1 MRIGLLSYRSN
12 PFSGG
17 QGIYVR
23 HLSSALNKLGHEVE
37 VLSGPP
43 YPLLDNNIKLVRIPS
58 LDLFSTNE
66 RLKAFNISF
75 LTSLTDFIE
84 WAGVLSGAFP
94 EPYTFG
100 RRVSQYLQDKK
111 SYYDII
117 HDNQSLSYSLV
128 KLQKEF
134 PLVTTI
140 HHPITKDHRIEVE
153 NSKNWIEKLS
163 SNRWHSFL
171 KMQKRVAPQ
180 LENIIC
186 PSSQSKSDVIREFKV
201 QEKRVEAIL
210 NGIDLDTFRY
220 KQGIKKVPFRIITS
234 ASADIPLKGLRF
246 LIEALPKVLLD
257 FPETCLSVIG
267 KAKEKGEITKLIT
280 KLDLKGKISF
290 HSELSEIEIVNLYSS
305 AQIAVIPSLYEGFG
319 FGAGEALA
327 CSLPLIS
334 THSGGLKEVV
344 GEAAVQIKSG
354 DAKEISTAII
364 DLFSNPE
371 KQAYY
376 SRLGRERMES
386 EFDWLKAAEEYVKIY
401 EEVINRFSMRSNV
414 YNKI

>member
-43 YPLLDNNIKLVRIPS
+43 YPSLDKNIKLVRIPS

-100 RRVSQYLQDKK
+100 RRVSQHLQDKK

-117 HDNQSLSYSLV
+117 HDNQSLSYALV

-140 HHPITKDHRIEVE
+140 HHPITRDHRIEVE
-153 NSKNWIEKLS
+153 NSKNWIAKLS

-180 LENIIC
+180 LEKIIC
-186 PSSQSKSDVIREFKV
+186 PSNQSKSDVIREFKV
-201 QEKRVEAIL
+201 QEKRVAAIL

-220 KQGIKKVPFRIITS
+220 KQGIKKIPFRIITS
-234 ASADIPLKGLRF
+234 ASADVPLKGLRF

>member
-43 YPLLDNNIKLVRIPS
+43 YPLLDKNIKLVRIPS

-75 LTSLTDFIE
+75 LNSLTDFIE

-100 RRVSQYLQDKK
+100 RRVSQHLQNKK

-117 HDNQSLSYSLV
+117 HDNQSLSYALV

-140 HHPITKDHRIEVE
+140 HHPITRDHRIEVE

-180 LENIIC
+180 LEKIIC
-186 PSSQSKSDVIREFKV
+186 PSNQSKSDVIREFKV
-201 QEKRVEAIL
+201 QEKRVAAIL

-220 KQGIKKVPFRIITS
+220 KQGIKKIPFRIITS
-234 ASADIPLKGLRF
+234 ASADVPLKGLRF

-267 KAKEKGEITKLIT
+267 KAKEKGEITKLIA

-290 HSELSEIEIVNLYSS
+290 HSELSETEIVNLYSS

-344 GEAAVQIKSG
+344 GEAAIQIKSG
-354 DAKEISTAII
+354 DAKEISMAII

-401 EEVINRFSMRSNV
+401 EEVIDRFSTRSNV

>member
-43 YPLLDNNIKLVRIPS
+43 YPSLDKNIKLVRIPS

-75 LTSLTDFIE
+75 LNSLTDFIE

-100 RRVSQYLQDKK
+100 RRVSQHLQDKK

-117 HDNQSLSYSLV
+117 HDNQSLSYALV

-140 HHPITKDHRIEVE
+140 HHPITRDHRIEVE
-153 NSKNWIEKLS
+153 NSKNWIAKLS

-171 KMQKRVAPQ
+171 KMQKKVAPQ
-180 LENIIC
+180 LEKIIC
-186 PSSQSKSDVIREFKV
+186 PSNQSKSDVIREFKV
-201 QEKRVEAIL
+201 QEKRVAAIL

-220 KQGIKKVPFRIITS
+220 KQGIKKIPFRIITS
-234 ASADIPLKGLRF
+234 ASADVPLKGLRF

-267 KAKEKGEITKLIT
+267 KAKEKGEITKLIA

-290 HSELSEIEIVNLYSS
+290 HSELSETEIVNLYSS

-344 GEAAVQIKSG
+344 GEAAIQIKSG
-354 DAKEISTAII
+354 DAKEISMAII

-401 EEVINRFSMRSNV
+401 EEVIDRFSTRSNV

>member
-43 YPLLDNNIKLVRIPS
+43 YPLLDKNIKLVRIPS

-75 LTSLTDFIE
+75 LNSLTDFIE

-100 RRVSQYLQDKK
+100 RRVSQHLQNKK

-117 HDNQSLSYSLV
+117 HDNQSLSYALV

-180 LENIIC
+180 LEKIIC

-201 QEKRVEAIL
+201 KEKRVEAIL

-401 EEVINRFSMRSNV
+401 EEVINRFSLRSNV

>member
-43 YPLLDNNIKLVRIPS
+43 YPLLDKNIKLVRIPS

-75 LTSLTDFIE
+75 LNSLTDFIE

-100 RRVSQYLQDKK
+100 RRVSQHLQNKK

-117 HDNQSLSYSLV
+117 HDNQSLSYALV

-140 HHPITKDHRIEVE
+140 HHPITRDHRIEVE
-153 NSKNWIEKLS
+153 NSKNWIAKLS

-171 KMQKRVAPQ
+171 KMQKKVAPQ
-180 LENIIC
+180 LEKIIC
-186 PSSQSKSDVIREFKV
+186 PSNQSKSDVIREFKV
-201 QEKRVEAIL
+201 QEKRVAAIL

-220 KQGIKKVPFRIITS
+220 KQGIKKIPFRIITS
-234 ASADIPLKGLRF
+234 ASADVPLKGLRF

-267 KAKEKGEITKLIT
+267 KAKEKGEITKLIA

-290 HSELSEIEIVNLYSS
+290 HSELSETEIVNLYSS

-344 GEAAVQIKSG
+344 GEAAIQIKSG
-354 DAKEISTAII
+354 DAKEISMAII

-401 EEVINRFSMRSNV
+401 EEVIDRFSTRSNV

>member
-1 MRIGLLSYRSN
+1 VRIGLLSYRSN

-43 YPLLDNNIKLVRIPS
+43 YPLLDKNIKLVRIPS

-75 LTSLTDFIE
+75 LNSLTDFIE

-100 RRVSQYLQDKK
+100 RRVSQHLQNKK

-117 HDNQSLSYSLV
+117 HDNQSLSYALV

-140 HHPITKDHRIEVE
+140 HHPITRDHRIEVE
-153 NSKNWIEKLS
+153 NSKNWIAKLS

-171 KMQKRVAPQ
+171 KMQKKVAPQ
-180 LENIIC
+180 LEKIIC
-186 PSSQSKSDVIREFKV
+186 PSNQSKSDVIREFKV
-201 QEKRVEAIL
+201 QEKRVAAIL

-220 KQGIKKVPFRIITS
+220 KQGIKKIPFRIITS
-234 ASADIPLKGLRF
+234 ASADVPLKGLRF

-267 KAKEKGEITKLIT
+267 KAKEKGEITKLIA

-290 HSELSEIEIVNLYSS
+290 HSELSETEIVNLYSS

-344 GEAAVQIKSG
+344 GEAAIQIKSG
-354 DAKEISTAII
+354 DAKEISMAII

-401 EEVINRFSMRSNV
+401 EEVIDRFSTRSNV

>member
-1 MRIGLLSYRSN
+1 MSIK
-12 PFSGG
+12 P
-17 QGIYVR
+17 IKVR
-23 HLSSALNKLGHEVE
+23 CNK
-37 VLSGPP
+37 
-43 YPLLDNNIKLVRIPS
+43 
-58 LDLFSTNE
+58 
-66 RLKAFNISF
+66 
-75 LTSLTDFIE
+75 
-84 WAGVLSGAFP
+84 
-94 EPYTFG
+94 
-100 RRVSQYLQDKK
+100 
-111 SYYDII
+111 
-117 HDNQSLSYSLV
+117 
-128 KLQKEF
+128 
-134 PLVTTI
+134 
-140 HHPITKDHRIEVE
+140 
-153 NSKNWIEKLS
+153 
-163 SNRWHSFL
+163 
-171 KMQKRVAPQ
+171 
-180 LENIIC
+180 
-186 PSSQSKSDVIREFKV
+186 KV

-401 EEVINRFSMRSNV
+401 EEVIDRFSTRSNV
-414 YNKI
+414 YHKI

>member
-43 YPLLDNNIKLVRIPS
+43 YPLLDKNIKLVRIPS

-75 LTSLTDFIE
+75 LNSLTDFIE

-100 RRVSQYLQDKK
+100 RRVSQHLQNKK

-117 HDNQSLSYSLV
+117 HDNQSLSYALV

-140 HHPITKDHRIEVE
+140 HHPITRDHRIEVE
-153 NSKNWIEKLS
+153 NSKNWIAKLS

-171 KMQKRVAPQ
+171 KMQKKVAPQ
-180 LENIIC
+180 LEKIIC
-186 PSSQSKSDVIREFKV
+186 PSNQSKSDVIREFKV
-201 QEKRVEAIL
+201 QEKRVAAIL

-220 KQGIKKVPFRIITS
+220 KQGIKKIPFRIITS
-234 ASADIPLKGLRF
+234 ASADVPLKGLRF

-401 EEVINRFSMRSNV
+401 EEVINRFSLRSNV

>member
-43 YPLLDNNIKLVRIPS
+43 YPLLDKNIKLVRIPS

-75 LTSLTDFIE
+75 LNSLTDFIE

-100 RRVSQYLQDKK
+100 RRVSQHLQDKK
-111 SYYDII
+111 SYYDVI
-117 HDNQSLSYSLV
+117 HDNQSLSYALV

-140 HHPITKDHRIEVE
+140 HHPITRDHRIEVE
-153 NSKNWIEKLS
+153 NSKNWIAKLS

-171 KMQKRVAPQ
+171 KMQKKVAPQ
-180 LENIIC
+180 LEKIIC
-186 PSSQSKSDVIREFKV
+186 PSNQSKSDVIREFKV
-201 QEKRVEAIL
+201 QEKRVAAIL

-220 KQGIKKVPFRIITS
+220 KQGIKKIPFRIITS
-234 ASADIPLKGLRF
+234 ASADVPLKGLRF

-257 FPETCLSVIG
+257 FPEACLSVIG
-267 KAKEKGEITKLIT
+267 KAKEKGEITKLIA

-344 GEAAVQIKSG
+344 GEAAIQIKSG
-354 DAKEISTAII
+354 DAKEISMAII

-401 EEVINRFSMRSNV
+401 EEVIDRFSTRSNV
-414 YNKI
+414 YHKI

>member
-43 YPLLDNNIKLVRIPS
+43 YPLLDKNIKLVRIPS

-75 LTSLTDFIE
+75 LNSLTDFIE

-100 RRVSQYLQDKK
+100 RRVSQHLQDKK
-111 SYYDII
+111 SYYDVI
-117 HDNQSLSYSLV
+117 HDNQSLSYALV

-140 HHPITKDHRIEVE
+140 HHPITRDHRIEVE
-153 NSKNWIEKLS
+153 NSKNWIAKLS

-171 KMQKRVAPQ
+171 KMQKKVAPQ
-180 LENIIC
+180 LEKIIC
-186 PSSQSKSDVIREFKV
+186 PSNQSKSDVIREFKV
-201 QEKRVEAIL
+201 QEKRVAAIL

-220 KQGIKKVPFRIITS
+220 KQGIKKIPFRIITS
-234 ASADIPLKGLRF
+234 ASADVPLKGLRF

-267 KAKEKGEITKLIT
+267 KAKEKGEITKLIA

-290 HSELSEIEIVNLYSS
+290 HSELSETEIVNLYSS

-344 GEAAVQIKSG
+344 GEAAIQIKSG
-354 DAKEISTAII
+354 DAKEISMAII

-401 EEVINRFSMRSNV
+401 EEVIDRFSTRSNV

>member
-43 YPLLDNNIKLVRIPS
+43 YPLLDKNIKLVRIPS

-75 LTSLTDFIE
+75 LNSLTDFIE

-100 RRVSQYLQDKK
+100 RRVSQHLQNKK

-117 HDNQSLSYSLV
+117 HDNQSLSYALV

-140 HHPITKDHRIEVE
+140 HHPITRDHRIEVE
-153 NSKNWIEKLS
+153 NSKNWIAKLS

-180 LENIIC
+180 LEKIIC

-220 KQGIKKVPFRIITS
+220 KQGIKKIPFRIITS
-234 ASADIPLKGLRF
+234 ASADVPLKGLRF

-267 KAKEKGEITKLIT
+267 KAKEKGEITKLIA

-290 HSELSEIEIVNLYSS
+290 HSELNEIEIVNLYSS

-344 GEAAVQIKSG
+344 GEAAIQIKSG
-354 DAKEISTAII
+354 DAKEISMAII